1 MAKNDLPSPETL
13 RQLWEGLGLD
23 HVDMSSLGSAP
34 PPVTVSDMVKAATD
48 AGFIV
53 WWDYEAQA
61 VKMAAPKGVT

>member
-1 MAKNDLPSPETL
+1 MRDIYTGAEIM
-13 RQLWEGLGLD
+13 RLWEELGLD
-23 HVDMSSLGSAP
+23 DVDVSSLGSAP